1 MIKLLRRRSEVDP
14 MRIPEFF
21 LKGYKDLCL
30 NGSEWNMY
38 LYISEIFSSDMYALY
53 NTQYL
58 NASQPTVHIY
68 IAVFILVNNETS

>member
-38 LYISEIFSSDMYALY
+38 LYISEIFSSDMYAPY
-53 NTQYL
+53 NTRYL
-58 NASQPTVHIY
+58 NAFQPIIHIY
-68 IAVFILVNNETS
+68 SSFYISQQ